1 MSKTG
6 TWYTATDYLAPL
18 LAGIGR
24 TITSTI
30 IGTGGLGLFVA
41 GNDSVYFYDSIN
53 RQVNVWSANM
63 TISHPV
69 MMIST
74 YCRDLFADENN
85 TLYCSVTDL
94 HQVVTKALTDPTNTL
109 VTVAGTGCAG
119 PASDQLYY
127 PGGIFVRFNVGIYVA
142 DAFNNRIQRF
152 SPGQMIATTLAG
164 FGAPG
169 TISLNHPMDVVLDG
183 DGYVFIVDTENHRII
198 GSGPRGFRCVA
209 GCMNASGSASNQL
222 TRPQSMSFDSDGNIW
237 VADTGNGRVQN
248 FTVNNVSFG
257 EHLRVEWNG

>member
-6 TWYTATDYLAPL
+6 TWYAATEYPALV

-24 TITSTI
+24 TITTTT
-30 IGTGGLGLFVA
+30 IGTGGFGLFVA
-41 GNDSVYFYDSIN
+41 GNDNLYFYDYIN
-53 RQVNVWSANM
+53 RQVNVWTANM

-94 HQVVTKALTDPTNTL
+94 HQVVTKALNDPTNTL

-119 PASDQLYY
+119 SASDQLYY

-152 SPGQMIATTLAG
+152 SPGQMSATTLAG

-237 VADTGNGRVQN
+237 VADTGNGRFQN
-248 FTVNNVSFG
+248 FTVNNVSSG
-257 EHLRVEWNG
+257 RYLHVIWDN